1 MDEKAQNAEAQ
12 DAEVQ
17 DDKAQDA
24 QPQIPAGSYD
34 FTIDFAGDVNFS
46 EGWPTTNYMD
56 STENGI
62 MDCFSPEL
70 IELMQAA
77 DVMCLNNEFTYSM
90 AGAPLDGK
98 MYTFRA
104 NPQRVEVLGE
114 LGVDVVSLANNH
126 TYDYGPVA
134 MEDTFTTL
142 ENAGIS
148 YIGAGRNLKEA
159 MEPLYMEIDG
169 KTIAFVAASRAEKMK
184 MTPQATEE
192 DAGILRCYDTQLFVD
207 EIKTAS
213 QNADFVIAYV
223 HWGTEHSYE
232 LEEVQTTSAREYIDA
247 GADVIIGAHPHN
259 LQGMEFYQGKPIIY
273 SLGNTSNPGTSV
285 GLPNNNYSGRRGE
298 GKSLF
303 FSGKYFNK

>member
-1 MDEKAQNAEAQ
+1 MMSVKKAGLIGAILFMLLLSGGGSQKETKAEEPLDEKAQNAEAQ

-34 FTIDFAGDVNFS
+34 FTIDFAGDVNLS

-62 MDCFSPEL
+62 TDCFSPEL

-104 NPQRVEVLGE
+104 NPQREEVLGE

-148 YIGAGRNLKEA
+148 DIGAGRNLKEA

-232 LEEVQTTSAREYIDA
+232 LEEVQTTSARE
-247 GADVIIGAHPHN
+247 
-259 LQGMEFYQGKPIIY
+259 
-273 SLGNTSNPGTSV
+273 
-285 GLPNNNYSGRRGE
+285 
-298 GKSLF
+298 
-303 FSGKYFNK
+303 